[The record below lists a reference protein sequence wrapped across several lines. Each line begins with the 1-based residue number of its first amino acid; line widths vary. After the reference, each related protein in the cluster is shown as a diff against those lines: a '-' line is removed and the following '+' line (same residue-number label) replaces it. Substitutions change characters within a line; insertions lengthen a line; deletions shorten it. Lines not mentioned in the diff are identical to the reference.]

1 MIVCDVERSEKKT
14 YTVKISKEAQ
24 KRVRKM
30 PLDVQDIFT
39 VLVEDI
45 KKNGAIRTNWRN
57 FSDLGKGKYHC
68 HLNYH
73 WVACWTWEKG
83 TFVVEVYYA
92 GSREDAPY

>member
-1 MIVCDVERSEKKT
+1 MLREEKNT
-14 YTVKISKEAQ
+14 YMVKISK
-24 KRVRKM
+24 KVRKQVKKM

-45 KKNGAIRTNWRN
+45 KRHGAIRTNWRN

-83 TFVVEVYYA
+83 AFIVEVYYA
-92 GSREDAPY
+92 GSRENAPY